1 MARPKKKIEETQEI
15 PQNVSATDRVKVI
28 AVKNPL
34 LCGYAYFIGD
44 KFTLTKD
51 EAKKL
56 FDLGIINYR

>member
-28 AVKNPL
+28 AIKQPSPF
-34 LCGYAYFIGD
+34 GYAYFVGD

-51 EAKKL
+51 EAQKL
-56 FDLGIINYR
+56 FELGIINYR